1 MARGV
6 LRVNDM
12 IPVRY
17 KKCIASATAFLIFWG
32 NLSLSLPKAAASG
45 SYDLS
50 VVIWPQKDGV
60 SDDITADS
68 TEALRKALPVVMPV
82 HIVSPQIV
90 DEVLSYHK
98 KEVSGVPEN
107 GAAENLARAKEH
119 YFGFHYDEALAEAS
133 RAVEL
138 FSSGNLSINGS
149 QLQDAL
155 ITQGIIAKAADNTNL
170 AKDSFDR
177 AVRLNPFYRIDRK
190 LFSPSIVDM
199 FEKSRSEVLHSAKG
213 SLRVETDPEAAE
225 VYLNGVLQ
233 GVTPLD
239 LPQTPAN
246 SYTLLIK
253 TNKYAPIAKTIKI
266 ADGEKL
272 VVREKLS
279 WIDERPPTGK
289 KAAQRA
295 NAKAEIEEGL
305 RIADLLKVDKAI
317 LVNCDEKSSGAG
329 ILYARMID
337 RQYRSAHRPIVVEYD
352 AVTGRTQ
359 AIADLTQ
366 TLANLARINLLNDPM
381 KYLDPDGLGDPI
393 LLSGRK
399 QKLYKRPI
407 FWGAVGAVAAGA
419 IAGGIAAALSGG
431 SSPRTGAVAVQFK

>member
-1 MARGV
+1 MARHV

-17 KKCIASATAFLIFWG
+17 KKCIASSTAFLIFLG
-32 NLSLSLPKAAASG
+32 NLSFSLPKAVASS

-50 VVIWPQKDGV
+50 VAVWPQKDGV
-60 SDDITADS
+60 SDDITSDS
-68 TEALRKALPVVMPV
+68 AEAMRKALPVVMPV
-82 HIVSPQIV
+82 HIVSPQIA
-90 DEVLSYHK
+90 DEVLSYHQK
-98 KEVSGVPEN
+98 DVSGVPQN

-119 YFGFHYDEALAEAS
+119 YFQFNYDEALAEAS

-138 FSSGNLSINGS
+138 FSAGNLSESGS

-155 ITQGIIAKAADNTNL
+155 ITQGIIAKAAGNLNL
-170 AKDSFDR
+170 AKESFDR

-253 TNKYAPIAKTIKI
+253 TNKYKPIAKTIKI
-266 ADGEKL
+266 ANGEK
-272 VVREKLS
+272 VVVSEKLS
-279 WIDERPPTGK
+279 WINENPPTGK
-289 KAAQRA
+289 KAIQRT
-295 NAKAEIEEGL
+295 NAKAEIDEGL

-317 LVNCDEKSSGAG
+317 LINCDETKNGSGT
-329 ILYARMID
+329 LYARMID
-337 RQYRSAHRPIVVEYD
+337 RQYRAAHRPIIVEYD
-352 AVTGRTQ
+352 AITGRAQ

-366 TLANLARINLLNDPM
+366 TLANLARINLLNDPL
-381 KYLDPDGLGDPI
+381 KYLDPDGMGDPI

-431 SSPRTGAVAVQFK
+431 DSPQRGAVAVQFK